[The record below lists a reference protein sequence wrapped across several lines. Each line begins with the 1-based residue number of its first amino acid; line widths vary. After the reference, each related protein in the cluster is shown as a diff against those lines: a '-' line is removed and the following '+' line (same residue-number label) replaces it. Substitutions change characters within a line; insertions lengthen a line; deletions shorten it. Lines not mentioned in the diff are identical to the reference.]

1 MRLQGVSDEI
11 MCRAFPTNLRGSMR
25 VWFNQLETRS
35 IDTFTQ
41 LSWAFIDNFIGGRR
55 SARPG
60 NYLLNIQQREGES
73 LRSYDAFE
81 ARDEFISRKRKEPED
96 QRFEPSKGRISKPDY
111 SKVDRKNAGSSRR
124 QSRRPKSF
132 TPLNMSI
139 DQVFLQIRDDL
150 ALSGPRSYDQAL
162 YTGEL
167 KGDQATAR
175 ECYYF
180 ASLGPETRHQTI
192 AINEGQ
198 KLIEST
204 EKLEVVVL
212 DDKKPD
218 KTTNIGTKMD
228 RRMRKAIIEFLKGNL
243 DVFAW
248 THEDM
253 PDIDPSAISDE
264 VEKVLATGFIREVYY
279 PNWLANVVMV
289 KKSNGKWRMCVDFT
303 DLNKACLKDSFPLPR
318 IDQFVDSTTG
328 HSHSKQ
334 GEPLSLFLAV
344 SPTAISSA
352 LIREENGVQLPVYYI
367 SKAFQGVEERR
378 GTITRKIKEI
388 WEVHIDGS
396 SVKGAGG
403 VGIFFKMPEGQLL
416 KHAMWLQYPIINNKA
431 EYEVLLTGLHIA
443 KVLGATTLRV
453 HSDSQLVMGQVNN
466 EYEVK
471 EDRMAKYLSLIR
483 NIMAR
488 FDEIIIV
495 QISREQN
502 TKADTLAKLASS
514 KEVID
519 QQIEVQYSPSHTE
532 EEMNPID
539 DNNSWMTPITKYLE
553 EGILPT
559 YAVEARKLQVRAVK
573 FVLIEGILYKRG
585 FSLPYLRY
593 LDKSEAEY
601 KDAISYTRACNKCQR
616 FGNLIHS
623 PPEVLTPITALWPF
637 AQWGLDIM
645 GPFPVGR
652 KQLKF
657 LVVGIDYF
665 TKWVEAEPLA
675 TITEKNIRGFV
686 WKVIICRFGILR
698 VFISDN
704 GRQFDNS
711 PFREFC
717 EELGIRNHYSSPGHP
732 QANGQVE
739 VINRSLLKIIKTRL
753 KGAKGL

>member
-150 ALSGPRSYDQAL
+150 ALSGPGSYDQAL
-162 YTGEL
+162 YTVTQRPRKNMKLDDQIITFSEDDARGIHQPHDDALVVTMTIAGFITRQVLIDNGSSTDIIYLPAYQQIKIDKEWLRPIDIPLMGFTGDRVKPSGVVSLIIEAGTYPKQVRASVEFLIVDCPLAYNVIISREL

-253 PDIDPSAISDE
+253 PDIDPSVISHKLN
-264 VEKVLATGFIREVYY
+264 VELSIPAYKA
-279 PNWLANVVMV
+279 
-289 KKSNGKWRMCVDFT
+289 KKT
-303 DLNKACLKDSFPLPR
+303 
-318 IDQFVDSTTG
+318 
-328 HSHSKQ
+328 
-334 GEPLSLFLAV
+334 
-344 SPTAISSA
+344 
-352 LIREENGVQLPVYYI
+352 
-367 SKAFQGVEERR
+367 
-378 GTITRKIKEI
+378 
-388 WEVHIDGS
+388 
-396 SVKGAGG
+396 SVRL
-403 VGIFFKMPEGQLL
+403 GQ
-416 KHAMWLQYPIINNKA
+416 
-431 EYEVLLTGLHIA
+431 ESG
-443 KVLGATTLRV
+443 
-453 HSDSQLVMGQVNN
+453 
-466 EYEVK
+466 
-471 EDRMAKYLSLIR
+471 YL
-483 NIMAR
+483 
-488 FDEIIIV
+488 
-495 QISREQN
+495 
-502 TKADTLAKLASS
+502 
-514 KEVID
+514 
-519 QQIEVQYSPSHTE
+519 
-532 EEMNPID
+532 
-539 DNNSWMTPITKYLE
+539 
-553 EGILPT
+553 
-559 YAVEARKLQVRAVK
+559 
-573 FVLIEGILYKRG
+573 
-585 FSLPYLRY
+585 
-593 LDKSEAEY
+593 
-601 KDAISYTRACNKCQR
+601 
-616 FGNLIHS
+616 
-623 PPEVLTPITALWPF
+623 
-637 AQWGLDIM
+637 
-645 GPFPVGR
+645 
-652 KQLKF
+652 
-657 LVVGIDYF
+657 
-665 TKWVEAEPLA
+665 
-675 TITEKNIRGFV
+675 
-686 WKVIICRFGILR
+686 
-698 VFISDN
+698 
-704 GRQFDNS
+704 
-711 PFREFC
+711 
-717 EELGIRNHYSSPGHP
+717 
-732 QANGQVE
+732 
-739 VINRSLLKIIKTRL
+739 
-753 KGAKGL
+753 